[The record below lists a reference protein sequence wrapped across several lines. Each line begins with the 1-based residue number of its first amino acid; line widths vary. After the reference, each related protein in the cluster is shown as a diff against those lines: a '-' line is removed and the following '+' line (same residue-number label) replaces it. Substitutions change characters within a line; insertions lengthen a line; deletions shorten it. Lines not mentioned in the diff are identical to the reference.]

1 MPKLHPHNRR
11 TLLLWTVALAL
22 AVAFVFLV
30 AVADDAAAHSRR
42 RGFEPTDA
50 TLACINRAEGS
61 PAYDHDGRTYDGY
74 GEMNR
79 QFALAYS
86 AAIGPEHWALWGS
99 DRNAP
104 TWTWHPMIQRETMR
118 NGIRARGLQPWPP
131 AHHCR

>member
-1 MPKLHPHNRR
+1 MRFHPLNQR
-11 TLLLWTVALAL
+11 TLILL
-22 AVAFVFLV
+22 AVVAAFVLV
-30 AVADDAAAHSRR
+30 SLIAAAQAGACGR

-50 TLACINRAEGS
+50 TLECINRNEGS
-61 PAYDHDGRTYDGY
+61 PAYDHDGPIYDGY

-79 QFALAYS
+79 AFALAYS

-99 DRNAP
+99 DRSAP

-131 AHHCR
+131 SRGRC